1 MKVHSF
7 IFNTFGE
14 CCSVVSDE
22 TGNAAVIDPGFAT
35 TAEQRELYDYISTE
49 GLKPGCVILTHAHF
63 DHIYGLKKI
72 TEDFDLPVYMT
83 AEDKEMFKN
92 NERLCPLFD
101 MPVPEAVDET
111 RLEFVKDGG
120 HIKTGELDFE
130 VLATPGHTPGGM
142 CLLEKNG
149 RTLFSG
155 DTLFAG
161 SIGRTDS
168 PWGDYDALMKS
179 IFEKLM
185 VLDGDIRVIPGHG
198 PETTIADERT
208 KNPFLEPFNEP
219 VSE

>member
-7 IFNTFGE
+7 IFNNFGE

-22 TGNAAVIDPGFAT
+22 AGNAAVIDPGFAT
-35 TAEQRELYDYISTE
+35 TAEQRELYDYISSA
-49 GLKPGCVILTHAHF
+49 GLKPECVILTHAHF

-72 TEDFDLPVYMT
+72 TEDFDLPVYLM
-83 AEDKEMFKN
+83 EEEEEMFRN
-92 NERLCPLFD
+92 NERLCPLFG
-101 MPVPEAVDET
+101 MPVPETVDPT
-111 RLEFVKDGG
+111 RFKFVKDGESIEAG
-120 HIKTGELDFE
+120 GLKFE

-142 CLLEKNG
+142 CLLERTGK
-149 RTLFSG
+149 TLFSG

-168 PWGDYDALMKS
+168 PWGDYDALMKG

-185 VLDGDIRVIPGHG
+185 VLDGDVRVIPGHG

-219 VSE
+219 